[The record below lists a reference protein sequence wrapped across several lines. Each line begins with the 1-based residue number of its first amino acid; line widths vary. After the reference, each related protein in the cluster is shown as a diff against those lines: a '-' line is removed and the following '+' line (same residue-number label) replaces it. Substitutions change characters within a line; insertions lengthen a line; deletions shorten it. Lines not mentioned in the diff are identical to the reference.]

1 MLSRIPFRCAREGA
15 RRSLRPVAIGWVAAV
30 SVACVGVANAGSGLG
45 HPTLNARNPEV
56 TDHDAL
62 TVTQVGGGITNTR
75 SAPVRVRLDTL
86 SPEDQSQIRKLL
98 KTKGALPPPTRSDST
113 KYDITGEVD
122 GETRTV
128 RRVPEE
134 LVPFAVRSLVK
145 PELPG
150 R

>member
-1 MLSRIPFRCAREGA
+1 
-15 RRSLRPVAIGWVAAV
+15 
-30 SVACVGVANAGSGLG
+30 VANAGAGSDRT
-45 HPTLNARNPEV
+45 TLNAQDSKV
-56 TDHDAL
+56 TDRDAL
-62 TVTQVGGGITNTR
+62 TVMQVGGGITNTR
-75 SAPVRVRLDTL
+75 SAPVQVRLDTL

-98 KTKGALPPPTRSDST
+98 KTKGALPPPTRSDSI

-128 RRVPEE
+128 HRVPEE
-134 LVPFAVRSLVK
+134 LVPFAVRSLIK